1 MIAWSESACV
11 RRTSFAF
18 LFVLQL
24 ITWIGSLIGLGAPIL
39 LTDRSENEKRSRLGG
54 SSFGMGRGWSVAV
67 SVSWTLNFL
76 GSIVEAVVSASYH
89 WQGLIPWSY
98 WYLIASRSFSS

>member
-18 LFVLQL
+18 SFVLQL

-54 SSFGMGRGWSVAV
+54 SSFGMGRGWSVCV
-67 SVSWTLNFL
+67 SVSWALNFL
-76 GSIVEAVVSASYH
+76 WSIVEAVGSPTDPWPGFIPMLVLALSATV
-89 WQGLIPWSY
+89 
-98 WYLIASRSFSS
+98 

>member
-1 MIAWSESACV
+1 MISVSESAWV
-11 RRTSFAF
+11 SKTSFE
-18 LFVLQL
+18 LSVLQPM
-24 ITWIGSLIGLGAPIL
+24 IRIGSRMGLGAPIL
-39 LTDRSENEKRSRLGG
+39 LTDRSENERRSRLGG

-67 SVSWTLNFL
+67 SVSWTLKFF

-98 WYLIASRSFSS
+98 WYLIASLSFSS

>member
-67 SVSWTLNFL
+67 SVSSTLDFL
-76 GSIVEAVVSASYH
+76 GSIVEAVGCASER
-89 WQGLIPWSY
+89 WEGFIP
-98 WYLIASRSFSS
+98 RSGC